1 MIQYSIKLSKKWFL
15 LSILFLGGVLQISA
29 ADPASIPGGASVN
42 SVLASVN
49 GDPVTLLDVVL
60 ETAPFERELAVIHTG
75 ERLNREIEKLRRTAL
90 EDIITRRLICK
101 EYEEEPFQV
110 PEQMI
115 ENMIDEHA
123 KLLGGLTRK
132 ELEQRLKQ
140 NKMTLADLKK
150 KMRERI
156 IVNVI
161 LIRNCDKQVV
171 VTPKD
176 VYEEYQKNLDRW
188 THPAQVG
195 FQMIQL
201 NKENPRSGIGAADT
215 AEKLTSVLAAGAS
228 EELFIKLMDEYS
240 DGPRNGFSASVEL
253 PKLRPEFQSAVKDKK
268 TGDIVGPIDTP
279 EAIFFIRINSLQ
291 LSTPIPFEKAAPE
304 LEEQLRRD
312 AIRKKRDEYSKQLRA
327 KALIQYYI

>member
-1 MIQYSIKLSKKWFL
+1 MFCLSKKLFL
-15 LSILFLGGVLQISA
+15 LPVLLFCIFTAGSA
-29 ADPASIPGGASVN
+29 AESGTLPGGASVN
-42 SVLASVN
+42 SVLASIN
-49 GDPVTLLDVVL
+49 GEPVTLLDVVL
-60 ETAPFERELAVIHTG
+60 ETAPFERELAVMYTG
-75 ERLNREIEKLRRTAL
+75 ERLNREIEKLRRAAL

-115 ENMIDEHA
+115 ENMVDEHA
-123 KLLGGLTRK
+123 KRLGGLTRK
-132 ELEQRLKQ
+132 ELELRLKQ
-140 NKMTLADLKK
+140 TKMTLADLKK

-176 VYEEYQKNLDRW
+176 VYEEYRKNIDRW
-188 THPAQVG
+188 THPAEVG
-195 FQMIQL
+195 FQTIQL
-201 NKENPRSGIGAADT
+201 NKENPRSGTSAAET
-215 AEKLTSVLAAGAS
+215 AKKLTSVLAAGAG
-228 EELFIKLMDEYS
+228 EDLFIKLMEEYS
-240 DGPRNGFSASVEL
+240 DGPVNGFTTSIEL
-253 PKLRPEFQSAVKDKK
+253 PKLRPSFQDAVKEKK

-279 EAIFFIRINSLQ
+279 EAIFFIRIHSLQ
-291 LSTPIPFEKAAPE
+291 LATPIPFERAAPE

-312 AIRKKRDEYSKQLRA
+312 AIRKKRDEYGNRLRE

>member
-1 MIQYSIKLSKKWFL
+1 MIRFLMKLCKKCSIFSL
-15 LSILFLGGVLQISA
+15 LILGYLLPLSA
-29 ADPASIPGGASVN
+29 ADPVTLPGGTSVN
-42 SVLASVN
+42 SVLATVN
-49 GDPVTLLDVVL
+49 GEPVTLLDVVL
-60 ETAPFERELAVIHTG
+60 ETAPYERELAVMHTG
-75 ERLNREIEKLRRTAL
+75 ERLNREIEKLRRAAL

-110 PEQMI
+110 PEQLI

-123 KLLGGLTRK
+123 RLLGGLTRK
-132 ELEQRLKQ
+132 ELELHLKQ

-161 LIRNCDKQVV
+161 LIRNCDRQVV
-171 VTPKD
+171 ITPKD
-176 VYEEYQKNLDRW
+176 VYDAYLQNIDRW

-201 NKENPRSGIGAADT
+201 NKENPRSGTGAADT
-215 AEKLTSVLAAGAS
+215 AEKLTSVLAAGAG
-228 EELFIKLMDEYS
+228 EELFTKLMDEYS
-240 DGPRNGFSASVEL
+240 DGPRNGFVASVEL

-268 TGDIVGPIDTP
+268 TGDIIGPIDTP
-279 EAIFFIRINSLQ
+279 EAIFFIRIHSMQ
-291 LSTPIPFEKAAPE
+291 LSTPIPFEKAAPQ

-312 AIRKKRDEYSKQLRA
+312 AIRKKREEYGKRLRE

>member
-1 MIQYSIKLSKKWFL
+1 MAEKKGDFRYL
-15 LSILFLGGVLQISA
+15 LTILIFCLFAHAPAADSA
-29 ADPASIPGGASVN
+29 ALPGGASIN

-49 GDPVTLLDVVL
+49 GEPVTLLDVVL
-60 ETAPFERELAVIHTG
+60 ETAPFEHELAVIHTG
-75 ERLNREIEKLRRTAL
+75 ERLNREIENLRRTAL

-101 EYEEEPFQV
+101 EYKEDPFQV

-176 VYEEYQKNLDRW
+176 VYEEYRKNIDRW

-195 FQMIQL
+195 FQTIQL
-201 NKENPRSGIGAADT
+201 NKENPRSGTSAADT
-215 AEKLTSVLAAGAS
+215 AEKLSSVLAAGTG

-253 PKLRPEFQSAVKDKK
+253 PKLRPEFQSALKDKK

-312 AIRKKRDEYSKQLRA
+312 AIRKKREEYSKQLRA

>member
-1 MIQYSIKLSKKWFL
+1 MAMRYKKNHKIW
-15 LSILFLGGVLQISA
+15 SCLFALIFCIFAHISA
-29 ADPASIPGGASVN
+29 ADSTALPGGASVN

-49 GDPVTLLDVVL
+49 GEPVTLLDVVL

-176 VYEEYQKNLDRW
+176 VYEEYQKNIDRW
-188 THPAQVG
+188 TYPALVG
-195 FQMIQL
+195 FQTIQL
-201 NKENPRSGIGAADT
+201 NKENPRSGISAADT
-215 AEKLTSVLAAGAS
+215 AEKLTSVLAAGVG
-228 EELFIKLMDEYS
+228 EELFVKLMDEYS
-240 DGPRNGFSASVEL
+240 DGPRNGFTASVEL
-253 PKLRPEFQSAVKDKK
+253 PKLRPEFQNAVKDKK

-279 EAIFFIRINSLQ
+279 EAIFFIRIHNMQ
-291 LSTPIPFEKAAPE
+291 LPTPIPFEKAAPE

>member
-1 MIQYSIKLSKKWFL
+1 MVDKKGVTRFL
-15 LSILFLGGVLQISA
+15 LSLIFLCLLLPLNA
-29 ADPASIPGGASVN
+29 AALPGGASVN

-75 ERLNREIEKLRRTAL
+75 ERLNREIEKLRRAAL

-132 ELEQRLKQ
+132 ELEQSLKQ

-161 LIRNCDKQVV
+161 LIRNCDKRVV

-201 NKENPRSGIGAADT
+201 NKENSRSGTGAADT
-215 AEKLTSVLAAGAS
+215 AEKLTSVLAAGVS
-228 EELFIKLMDEYS
+228 EELFTKLMDEYS
-240 DGPRNGFSASVEL
+240 DGPRNGFTASVEL
-253 PKLRPEFQSAVKDKK
+253 PKLRPEFQNAVKDKK
-268 TGDIVGPIDTP
+268 TGDTVGPIDTP
-279 EAIFFIRINSLQ
+279 EAIFFIRIHSMQ
-291 LSTPIPFEKAAPE
+291 LSTPIPFEKAAPQ

-312 AIRKKRDEYSKQLRA
+312 AIRQKREEYSKRLRA